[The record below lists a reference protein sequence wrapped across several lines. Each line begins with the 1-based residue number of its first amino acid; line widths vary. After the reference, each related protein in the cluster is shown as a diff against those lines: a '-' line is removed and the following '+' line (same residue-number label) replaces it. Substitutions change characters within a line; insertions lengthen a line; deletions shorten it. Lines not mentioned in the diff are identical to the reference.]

1 MARPEKCRRI
11 CSKPKAHAFAPADRL
26 PEGEAVLGYDEYET
40 IRLIDE
46 LGYTQDA
53 CARKMGV
60 SRSTVARIYAGA
72 RRTLA
77 DMLVHGRALK
87 IEGGDVVV
95 CAKFRADTRLSPGST
110 PSTSTPVST
119 RAPVRALNFWGVFT
133 ISSSRLSIRLPT

>member
-11 CSKPKAHAFAPADRL
+11 CSRPKVCAFGPTDRP
-26 PEGEAVLGYDEYET
+26 PEGEAVLGFDEYEAV
-40 IRLIDE
+40 RLIDG

-77 DMLVHGRALK
+77 DALVHGRALR
-87 IEGGDVVV
+87 IEGGDVAV
-95 CAKFRADTRLSPGST
+95 CAKFRPECA
-110 PSTSTPVST
+110 
-119 RAPVRALNFWGVFT
+119 GVEGCCHRMEREDDMQ
-133 ISSSRLSIRLPT
+133 INRMGEEI

>member
-11 CSKPKAHAFAPADRL
+11 CSKPKAHAFAPEDRS

-95 CAKFRADTRLSPGST
+95 CAKFRAECAGIRECCHRAEQQSDTQNNRMGED
-110 PSTSTPVST
+110 
-119 RAPVRALNFWGVFT
+119 
-133 ISSSRLSIRLPT
+133 I